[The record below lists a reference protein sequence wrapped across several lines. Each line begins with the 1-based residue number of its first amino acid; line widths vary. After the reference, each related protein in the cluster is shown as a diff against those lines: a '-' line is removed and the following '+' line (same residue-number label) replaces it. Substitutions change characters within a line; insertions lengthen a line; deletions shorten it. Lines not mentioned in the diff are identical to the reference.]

1 MLHILCWTEVGISVV
16 NCARLIFMQVWHL
29 KHVCCQQLDVTLKDL
44 NLYLGLSQL
53 FLKTDGLY
61 QVLIKKKKK
70 ENPLVSVVVV
80 KNWCRV
86 YHGWHVC
93 FLAKKIHHRTVCI
106 RKPSI
111 CLEICDWQYVFYL
124 YLHVVTIFIIRSYR
138 FVIC

>member
-1 MLHILCWTEVGISVV
+1 MGISVV

-44 NLYLGLSQL
+44 NLYLGISQL

-80 KNWCRV
+80 KN
-86 YHGWHVC
+86 
-93 FLAKKIHHRTVCI
+93 
-106 RKPSI
+106 
-111 CLEICDWQYVFYL
+111 
-124 YLHVVTIFIIRSYR
+124 
-138 FVIC
+138 